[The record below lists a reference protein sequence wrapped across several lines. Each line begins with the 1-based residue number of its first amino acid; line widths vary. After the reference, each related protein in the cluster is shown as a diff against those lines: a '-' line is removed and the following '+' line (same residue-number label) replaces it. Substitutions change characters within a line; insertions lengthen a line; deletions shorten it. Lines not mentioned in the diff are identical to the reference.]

1 VHGQAGAA
9 APIAGIPRSIELG
22 SVLHELA
29 VIHGPVAD
37 YSSDDGGARRYGR
50 GRFSETQTHWLRGN
64 HVSTACSRVACGQC
78 VDLAARRF
86 GGCRIERRDDTAIN
100 SSDHGDHR
108 DRRER
113 VRQCLLAAGGGSGG
127 HRR

>member
-1 VHGQAGAA
+1 MSRLR
-9 APIAGIPRSIELG
+9 APAL
-22 SVLHELA
+22 LA
-29 VIHGPVAD
+29 VSV
-37 YSSDDGGARRYGR
+37 
-50 GRFSETQTHWLRGN
+50 
-64 HVSTACSRVACGQC
+64 